1 MICSALGN
9 EEEAMRLGP
18 ISVPDP
24 QTLLDLPAA
33 LVKAVDAIDELTGV
47 LRDDIDAAGGR
58 GEEIRDLRRV
68 AEQLQGELREIR
80 TELGWL
86 RANLE
91 SIQERVPGLA
101 PPAPG

>member
-1 MICSALGN
+1 
-9 EEEAMRLGP
+9 MRLGP
-18 ISVPDP
+18 LSVPDP

-33 LVKAVDAIDELTGV
+33 LLRAVDAVDELTGV
-47 LRDDIDAAGGR
+47 LRENGDSTATR
-58 GEEIRDLRRV
+58 GDEVRGLRKV
-68 AEQLQGELREIR
+68 AEELQVELGEIR

-101 PPAPG
+101 PPGSG